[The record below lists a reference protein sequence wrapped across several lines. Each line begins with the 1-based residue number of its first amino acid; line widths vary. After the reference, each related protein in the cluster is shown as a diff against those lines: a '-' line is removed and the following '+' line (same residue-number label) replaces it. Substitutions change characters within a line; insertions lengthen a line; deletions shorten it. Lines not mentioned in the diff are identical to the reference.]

1 MEERPQTSA
10 VRRVN
15 SPAAF
20 VVLIEKA
27 NNGFW
32 GYVPDLPGCVA
43 AGDSKAEVRELL
55 GQAIGLHVEALIDQ
69 GESLPESN
77 TTGEL
82 IEFG

>member
-1 MEERPQTSA
+1 M
-10 VRRVN
+10 
-15 SPAAF
+15 
-20 VVLIEKA
+20 LIEKT

-43 AGDSKAEVRELL
+43 AGDSKEEVRQLL

-69 GESLPESN
+69 GEPLPEST

-82 IEFG
+82 IAFG